1 MTQSSEMH
9 PLPGCTEEIR
19 RCCVPGSVSW
29 CARSGLEQQTSS
41 ERTLLNNEIQ
51 CNTIKRNVNM
61 PLHTLGVPEAAPD
74 GIGRPKGQSQTAVS
88 MSYVLYTR
96 LYLTML

>member
-1 MTQSSEMH
+1 MTQSSEMR
-9 PLPGCTEEIR
+9 PLSGCTEEIR

-29 CARSGLEQQTSS
+29 CARSGLEQTSS
-41 ERTLLNNEIQ
+41 ERKLLNNEIQ

-74 GIGRPKGQSQTAVS
+74 GRGWPKGQSQTAVS